1 MNKRLLPNLII
12 IFGLFAVCCNAWS
25 RESTKKFVLVLDAG
39 HGGHDAGAVGSY
51 SKEKN
56 INLNVTLELG
66 RLVEANCNDVKV
78 VYTRKTDVFIPL
90 DERANIA
97 NRVKADLFISVH
109 TNALPGGR
117 IARGSET
124 YTLGM
129 ARASA
134 NLEVAKRENAV
145 ILVEDNYKERYAGFN
160 PNSAESYIIFE
171 FMQDQYMKQ
180 SVSLAT
186 MIQQQYTS
194 TAGRK
199 NMGVQQAG
207 FLVLRKTSMPSV
219 LTELGF
225 ISTPDEEAYLNST
238 NGIKRLAFSI
248 FRAFQ
253 NYKRTQDGVPPILVK
268 YDGDKMEA
276 AAEQPVSDKVKEME
290 KELTVVPV
298 ETTDD
303 PVAKEA
309 TQEPEPKTDK
319 EDSKPKVSSVEK
331 NTKEDRPIFKIQIL
345 ISSKKLNDKSPLF
358 KGVASV
364 DSYKE
369 GGMYKYTYGETT
381 DYSEI
386 LRLKKTIVAKFP
398 DAFVVAFK
406 DGEKTEL
413 NAAIRQSK
421 KK

>member
-1 MNKRLLPNLII
+1 MNKKILPHLIL
-12 IFGLFAVCCNAWS
+12 IFGLCDVCCNAWG
-25 RESTKKFVLVLDAG
+25 RESTKKFILVLDAG

-66 RLVEANCNDVKV
+66 RLVEANCKDVKV

-109 TNALPGGR
+109 TNALPGGK

-134 NLEVAKRENAV
+134 NLEVAKRENSV

-186 MIQQQYTS
+186 LIQQQYSS

-238 NGIKRLAFSI
+238 AGIKRLAFCL

-253 NYKRTQDGVPPILVK
+253 NYKRTQDGIPPILVK
-268 YDGDKMEA
+268 YDGDKMEPA
-276 AAEQPVSDKVKEME
+276 EEQPVSDKVKELE
-290 KELTVVPV
+290 KELNVTPV
-298 ETTDD
+298 ETTEV
-303 PVAKEA
+303 PAAKA
-309 TQEPEPKTDK
+309 TANEPEQQKAKNEDK
-319 EDSKPKVSSVEK
+319 PEETNVERNIAENK
-331 NTKEDRPIFKIQIL
+331 PIFKIQIL
-345 ISSKKLNDKSPLF
+345 IASKKLSDSSPLF
-358 KGVASV
+358 KGVTAV

-369 GGMYKYTYGETT
+369 GGMIKYTYGETT

-386 LRLKKTIVAKFP
+386 LRLKKSIVSKFP

-406 DGEKTEL
+406 DGEKMEL